1 MKIIIAAALFALLAL
16 GAPPAQAGQEV
27 QPDSLG
33 LPGDNLNLYAV
44 LKLFQESPTIEE
56 FEQELNKEE
65 SRINN
70 LDLNGDGETD
80 YIRVVDRGEGSL
92 RAFILQVPVGDQEA
106 QDVAVI
112 QVEKE
117 GEGKVTVQ
125 VIGDEEL
132 YGKDY
137 IIEPRMGDVEAG
149 QTPNPAYAGSAS
161 DTSLS
166 LDGKTVII
174 NNTTTYEVARWP
186 IVQFVYM
193 PAYAP
198 WSSPWYWG
206 YYPPWWR
213 PWRPWY
219 WHQYHGFHFSW
230 HYHYY
235 GHYHRWPHYR
245 NPWARVHYPAR
256 YRSVSVSVSTRRT
269 TGGFRNTYSRPDL
282 RREGRETFDRVVP
295 EAARPRPGAARPGE
309 RPSVGGRPAG
319 RPDQGVRPGGRPAGK
334 PDQGVRPGGRPAGK
348 PDKGVRPGGRP
359 EGRPD
364 KGVRPGGQR
373 PATRPGREARPA
385 QRPAPTQKPPSR
397 ERR

>member
-1 MKIIIAAALFALLAL
+1 MKVIIAAVLLALLAL
-16 GAPPAQAGQEV
+16 GAPSPAAGQEV

-56 FEQELNKEE
+56 FEQTLNEEE

-92 RAFILQVPVGDQEA
+92 RAFILQVPVSEQEV

-137 IIEPRMGDVEAG
+137 IIEPRMGNQPGAG
-149 QTPNPAYAGSAS
+149 RTPNPAYVGAAS
-161 DTSLS
+161 DTNLS

-186 IVQFVYM
+186 IVQFVYL
-193 PAYAP
+193 PAYVP

-213 PWRPWY
+213 PWRQWY
-219 WHQYHGFHFSW
+219 WHQYYGFHFGW
-230 HYHYY
+230 HYHYL

-245 NPWARVHYPAR
+245 HPWARVHYPVR
-256 YRSVSVSVSTRRT
+256 YRSVAVSVTTRRT
-269 TGGFRNTYSRPDL
+269 TGGFRSTYSRPDL
-282 RREGRETFDRVVP
+282 GREGRETFDRVVP
-295 EAARPRPGAARPGE
+295 EAVRPRSGAARPGE
-309 RPSVGGRPAG
+309 RPSA
-319 RPDQGVRPGGRPAGK
+319 GGRPAGK
-334 PDQGVRPGGRPAGK
+334 PDQGVRPGGRPTGRT
-348 PDKGVRPGGRP
+348 DRGVRPGGRP

-364 KGVRPGGQR
+364 KGVRQGGQR

-385 QRPAPTQKPPSR
+385 PTQKPPSR